1 MRIAITGAHKVGK
14 TSLINELREAF
25 PDYEFKAE
33 PYYELEE
40 QGFSFSEV
48 PTGAEYLT
56 LLKHSIEQLT
66 SSGDNVVFDRC
77 PVDILAYVQAEDELD
92 SSDLQSW
99 YNKVK
104 EVMKEIDILV
114 FIPVEKPDLIG
125 CAKSDLPKLRLIV
138 NEILYDWVRDFN
150 LNTIEVTGSV
160 SERKN
165 QLINQISKIK
175 W

>member
-14 TSLINELREAF
+14 TSLINELRTAL

-33 PYYELEE
+33 AYYELEE
-40 QGFSFSEV
+40 KGFSFSEV
-48 PTGAEYLT
+48 PTCAEYMA
-56 LLKHSIEQLT
+56 LLKHSIEQIT
-66 SSGDNVVFDRC
+66 SSEGNVVFDRC
-77 PVDILAYVQAEDELD
+77 PVDILAYIQAEDELD
-92 SSDLQSW
+92 SADLQSW

-114 FIPVEKPDLIG
+114 FVPVEKPDLIG

-150 LNTIEVTGSV
+150 LNTIEVTGTL
-160 SERKN
+160 SERKD
-165 QLINQISKIK
+165 QVIKQISKIK